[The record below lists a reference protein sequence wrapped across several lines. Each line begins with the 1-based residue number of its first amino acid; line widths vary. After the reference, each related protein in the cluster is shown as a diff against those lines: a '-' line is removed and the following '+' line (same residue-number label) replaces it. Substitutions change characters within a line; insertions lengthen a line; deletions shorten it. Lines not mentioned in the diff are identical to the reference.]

1 MTMSSTVTWIVYTL
15 VAVVVGVVALRYGDK
30 PKK

>member
-1 MTMSSTVTWIVYTL
+1 MTMSPTVTWIVYTL
-15 VAVVVGVVALRYGDK
+15 VAVVVGIVALRYGDK